1 MDPPYSG
8 PGRDR
13 RRQEREQVND
23 FVGGRWGQQEEEILA
38 PLDRPNRDPPARTSL
53 DRRAQHETAAR
64 ATAAAAAAAA
74 DADAALAGG
83 HDNDAISF
91 WPDIRRRLRTEA
103 DVRNFIAECA
113 ICAES
118 TRDMMVLNCGHM
130 MCRPCLDR
138 VHTNMESDDDPFHI
152 QQRMECPFCRLP
164 LGKKANCL
172 RNCRD
177 TQNRLFG
184 MPVPT
189 SLRDLHKFPLTLPEG
204 GGNPK
209 ACTMCRQ
216 SRIKQGMD
224 ILFAALLNCDERDKK
239 LIQVPPGMT
248 LEAAEERLDDDFDP
262 VPEVQ
267 HLMDSINK
275 LAMDSDFAKRYT
287 GVFPQTQSLNAYV
300 AVRKRGQTR
309 ER

>member
-1 MDPPYSG
+1 MNG
-8 PGRDR
+8 NEFLARC
-13 RRQEREQVND
+13 RQEREQDNNS
-23 FVGGRWGQQEEEILA
+23 VGGLWGRQEEEVLA

-53 DRRAQHETAAR
+53 NRRAQHEAAAR
-64 ATAAAAAAAA
+64 ASAAAAAAAAAA
-74 DADAALAGG
+74 DDDDALAGG
-83 HDNDAISF
+83 RDNDAISF
-91 WPDIRRRLRTEA
+91 WPDIRRRLRAEA
-103 DVRNFIAECA
+103 DLHNFIAECA

-118 TRDMMVLNCGHM
+118 TREMMVLNCGHM
-130 MCRPCLDR
+130 MCRPCLDSVR
-138 VHTNMESDDDPFHI
+138 TNMDSDDDPFHI
-152 QQRMECPFCRLP
+152 QQR
-164 LGKKANCL
+164 
-172 RNCRD
+172 
-177 TQNRLFG
+177 
-184 MPVPT
+184 
-189 SLRDLHKFPLTLPEG
+189 

-224 ILFAALLNCDERDKK
+224 ILFAVLLNCDERDKK

-248 LEAAEERLDDDFDP
+248 LETAEERLDDDFDP

-267 HLMDSINK
+267 HLMESINK
-275 LAMDSDFAKRYT
+275 LAMDPDFAKRYT